1 MGGTTALPSLLN
13 APQPVGT
20 VTLDKS
26 TLQPVSASGGASSGP
41 VTLDK
46 STLKPINDPSY
57 AGNAFPELKND
68 PLSRTLYNMTAA
80 QSGQKLATPE
90 DEAEG
95 EKGKAAGFKAAAVD
109 AGLMVGGEL
118 LLAPRAV
125 QVLSKV
131 PAGRDPL
138 TGQMLPWV
146 VKTATEEGPSLARAG
161 VQAIKAAGEA
171 HPLVKQLIISGLG
184 ALGAGKIAHA
194 LGWIGNAIE

>member
-1 MGGTTALPSLLN
+1 MGGSP
-13 APQPVGT
+13 T

-26 TLQPVSASGGASSGP
+26 TLQPVSVSGAASGGP

-46 STLKPINDPSY
+46 STIKPINDPSY

-80 QSGQKLATPE
+80 MSGQKLATPE

-95 EKGKAAGFKAAAVD
+95 EKGKAAGFKAAAMD
-109 AGLMVGGEL
+109 AGVMVGGEL

-131 PAGRDPL
+131 PAGRDPA
-138 TGQMLPWV
+138 TGRMLPWV
-146 VKTATEEGPSLARAG
+146 VKTTTEEGPSLAREG
-161 VQAIKAAGEA
+161 VTALKAAGDA
-171 HPLVKQLIISGLG
+171 HPLVKQMIISGLG
-184 ALGAGKIAHA
+184 ALGAGKVAQA
-194 LGWIGNAIE
+194 LGWIGKTAEP